1 MYNDNQTDLKMP
13 LNYNPNVDTFLKIYS
28 QSLLSTG
35 LTRGLDENTYV
46 PTKLDTSLK
55 DDVLKG
61 KKKLVVLTGNAGDG
75 KTAFIQLIEAEARNN
90 RGAFTHKTDNGCK
103 FQYNN
108 FEFETLYDGSQDFE
122 GKSNDQLLKEFF
134 KPFEGNTETNAKIVK
149 IIAINEG
156 KLRDFLLSNKAY
168 NWLGKQV
175 HHYLEYDK
183 YELPDSLAFINL
195 NNRAIVEMENPNSIF
210 DELLNII
217 LDTNDK
223 QNTWEPCKPENC
235 AYTEQCYI
243 KYNINTLRDNK
254 KGANVKQRLKEI
266 ILGIYLKK
274 EKHITMRDIRSLIS
288 FILFNKYTCRQLQGS
303 IDAGVNLL
311 DRFYY
316 NNAFNKT
323 EQDRM
328 VAILKEVDVA
338 DMPLPKLENHLYFLN
353 PKTELSEGLLE
364 KGALLSNPDLSY
376 LEEYFL
382 NKPESTSDREE
393 EKKESADWFLS
404 SIKRKLFFEGND
416 KYIDEQFSVTHYSFL
431 PYKSFER
438 YVSFLTTGID
448 DNYELRDDLVLAIS
462 KSEKIYNDEVGRENV
477 CISSNSLKK
486 SSTKAFYGFK
496 SADFEVVLPD
506 VGSQTDYIEYFP
518 DHIIFRHADKT
529 AALEIN
535 IDLFEILMRIK
546 EGYVPTSIEIR
557 TFFLNLEMFKRR
569 ILAKRSTK
577 VFLTEDDSNLYSF
590 EKSASGKLVL
600 NKI

>member
-1 MYNDNQTDLKMP
+1 MAKANN
-13 LNYNPNVDTFLKIYS
+13 NPSVDTFLKIYS

-35 LTRGLDENTYV
+35 LTRGLDKSTYV
-46 PTKLDTSLK
+46 PTRLDTSLK
-55 DDVLKG
+55 DDVLNG

-75 KTAFIQLIEAEARNN
+75 KTAFIQLIETEARNKK
-90 RGAFTHKTDNGCK
+90 GKFSSETDNGCK
-103 FQYNN
+103 FKYNN

-134 KPFEGNTETNAKIVK
+134 KPFEGTNETKANIVK

-156 KLRDFLLSNKAY
+156 KLRDFLLGKKEY

-175 HHYLEYDK
+175 HHYLEYNNHK
-183 YELPDSLAFINL
+183 LPGSLAFINL
-195 NNRAIVEMENPNSIF
+195 NNRAVVEIESVNSIF

-217 LDTNDK
+217 LDSTER
-223 QNTWEPCKPENC
+223 QNTWSPCKSENC
-235 AYTEQCYI
+235 DYADRCYI
-243 KYNINTLRDNK
+243 KYNIDTLNDSK
-254 KGANVKQRLKEI
+254 KGAVVKQRLKEI
-266 ILGIYLKK
+266 ILAIYLKK

-288 FILFNKYTCRQLQGS
+288 FILFNKYTCSQIQKS
-303 IDAGVNLL
+303 IEASENLL

-316 NNAFNKT
+316 NNAFNQ
-323 EQDRM
+323 EELDRM
-328 VAILKEVDVA
+328 VAILREVDVA

-353 PKTELSEGLLE
+353 PKIELADGLLE
-364 KGALLSNPDLSY
+364 KGDLASNPDLNY
-376 LEEYFL
+376 LEEYYL
-382 NKPESTSDREE
+382 NKPEGTSDRDEG
-393 EKKESADWFLS
+393 KKESADLFLS
-404 SIKRKLFFEGND
+404 SIKRKIFFEGND
-416 KYIDEQFSVTHYSFL
+416 KYIQEQFAVNHYSFL
-431 PYKSFER
+431 PYKYFER
-438 YVSFLTTGID
+438 FVAFLKSGVD
-448 DNYELRDDLVLAIS
+448 EKFQLRDDLVLAIS

-506 VGSQTDYIEYFP
+506 VGNQTDYIEYFP
-518 DHIIFRHADKT
+518 DHIIFRHSDKT

-577 VFLTEDDSNLYSF
+577 VFLTEDDTNLYSF

-600 NKI
+600 NTI